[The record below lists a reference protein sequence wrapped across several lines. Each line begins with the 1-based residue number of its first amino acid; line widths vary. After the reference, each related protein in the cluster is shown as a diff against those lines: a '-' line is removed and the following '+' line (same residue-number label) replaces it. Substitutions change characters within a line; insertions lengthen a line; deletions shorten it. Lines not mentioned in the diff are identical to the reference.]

1 MPHFS
6 LHFFDR
12 TSLPIDIRPSHAR
25 DVGQAMGDANRR
37 LYACFREGA
46 AKPLDPCG
54 RVDVLNASG
63 MIVARIYCAEAIVAM
78 S

>member
-1 MPHFS
+1 
-6 LHFFDR
+6 
-12 TSLPIDIRPSHAR
+12 
-25 DVGQAMGDANRR
+25 MGDANRR